1 MIRKT
6 LLYMENDIYGP
17 DSKHE
22 LSDEVLAEC
31 INKHKLC
38 AFWAVIGG
46 EIRRM
51 DVHRVTWGKYII
63 AAS

>member
-6 LLYMENDIYGP
+6 LMYMENDIYGP

-22 LSDEVLAEC
+22 LSEEVLAEC

-46 EIRRM
+46 EILFSGWM
-51 DVHRVTWGKYII
+51 GCSFIARVT
-63 AAS
+63 